1 MPTRE
6 KKVAKPATTTS
17 KKVQDPSNDIRDLEN
32 DKVTKT
38 VMIQPAIPIP
48 NEGITVRIDPTKV
61 DDTPCISISEFA
73 FLMGWTVQNV
83 YYHIN
88 QEDPKKRI
96 KSKKIFRTL
105 FVIPYSEYLRLSASP
120 LIED

>member
-1 MPTRE
+1 MPA
-6 KKVAKPATTTS
+6 KKKRVAKPATTTS
-17 KKVQDPSNDIRDLEN
+17 KPVQDLPNDLT
-32 DKVTKT
+32 TKT
-38 VMIQPAIPIP
+38 VLIQPAIPIP
-48 NEGITVRIDPTKV
+48 NEGITVQINPTKI

-88 QEDPKKRI
+88 QEDPKRRI

-120 LIED
+120 VMED